1 MFLTPAG
8 LDEAGSNG
16 PGTDADLDDAA
27 TCGGRLKIGD
37 FGLACRLDD
46 DAQRKTTICGT
57 PNYIAPEVLA
67 GSKGAGHSYEVDVWS
82 IGVIAYA
89 LLVGTP
95 PFQTS
100 DVHATYKRIR
110 ANAYE
115 FPSVGEDGGGGTVV
129 PEEAKARPIYLTLVP
144 IRPRPRGAR
153 RSLRTDFARRVS
165 PPRSRPRH
173 QISNQSHH
181 FPPRRPPIKRR
192 PSGFDSPVPRAQAGG
207 STEHRGGG
215 VASAAEGG
223 RGGVEDSDAA
233 AEAAGPREGGGRRA
247 EDQVRRGVRGEEEKP
262 GGGKG
267 GGGKFVETVAA
278 ADGPSARVV
287 GVSESRGGR
296 GGLRGG
302 GGSGSDPGD
311 AGDARAAV
319 AAVDERRRE
328 RRAATRARQVRSI
341 HWSPYDPVRE
351 VDADP

>member
-144 IRPRPRGAR
+144 TTASAR
-153 RSLRTDFARRVS
+153 CTPILKDGLCPARLS
-165 PPRSRPRH
+165 A
-173 QISNQSHH
+173 QIS
-181 FPPRRPPIKRR
+181 
-192 PSGFDSPVPRAQAGG
+192 
-207 STEHRGGG
+207 ST
-215 VASAAEGG
+215 S
-223 RGGVEDSDAA
+223 SN
-233 AEAAGPREGGGRRA
+233 
-247 EDQVRRGVRGEEEKP
+247 
-262 GGGKG
+262 
-267 GGGKFVETVAA
+267 
-278 ADGPSARVV
+278 
-287 GVSESRGGR
+287 
-296 GGLRGG
+296 
-302 GGSGSDPGD
+302 
-311 AGDARAAV
+311 
-319 AAVDERRRE
+319 
-328 RRAATRARQVRSI
+328 I
-341 HWSPYDPVRE
+341 
-351 VDADP
+351 